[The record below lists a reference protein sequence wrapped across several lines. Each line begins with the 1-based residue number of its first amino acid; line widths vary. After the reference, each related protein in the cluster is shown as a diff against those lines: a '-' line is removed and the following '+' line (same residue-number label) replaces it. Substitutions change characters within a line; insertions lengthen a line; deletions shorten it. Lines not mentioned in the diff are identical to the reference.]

1 MNTKERITP
10 EEHSLAQPEDHISW
24 LEAFFATILTVIG
37 LLGPLSVLVFIDFY
51 WKVPVFF
58 LWMLLLFPGVCLR
71 FVVFKQASY
80 HRRAGILA
88 AIVAFSFLVL
98 FLWAAFEP
106 DFISNMDPET
116 AWILAAPLAKWILAP
131 SLATYAVLR
140 YDPNRLG
147 RIFGLPRGDE
157 FTIASKE
164 KGESQ

>member
-1 MNTKERITP
+1 MNTKERIP
-10 EEHSLAQPEDHISW
+10 LEEHSLAKPEDHISW
-24 LEAFFATILTVIG
+24 LEAFFATM
-37 LLGPLSVLVFIDFY
+37 LSVAVVLTLAMVCVFIDAY
-51 WKVPVFF
+51 WEVPVFF
-58 LWMLLLFPGVCLR
+58 FWMIGLFPGVCLR

-80 HRRAGILA
+80 QRRAGTLA

-98 FLWAAFEP
+98 YLLAGVEP
-106 DFISNMDPET
+106 DFISNMDLET
-116 AWILAAPLAKWILAP
+116 AWFFAARILGP

-157 FTIASKE
+157 FAIASKE